1 MRGTEECADG
11 REASRGLVMQSQH
24 IRNDRRPPPSVRAG
38 WKSVAEPADQGNP
51 KRF

>member
-11 REASRGLVMQSQH
+11 REAPRGLVMQSQH
-24 IRNDRRPPPSVRAG
+24 IRNDHDRPSVRAG